1 VPRVIVVDIETRG
14 TINLVSVGVS
24 RYARHPATS
33 VLCLAWGWLDED
45 TPPRTWL
52 PSEPIPKALAEH
64 IADGGMIAAWNIA
77 FDLAIWAALLVPWG
91 WPPLPLEQCHD
102 IAAQAAAA
110 GLPRGLEKCADAL
123 GLPQNK
129 DKEGGL
135 AMRALMRPAKWIDGV
150 PVWRDDDIER
160 LLLLIEYCR
169 RDVAVE
175 REAMRRLPPLQEID
189 RPVWEAD
196 QRINERGM
204 RVDPDFMAAAG
215 SFYVHAL
222 GAAHTEAARITG
234 NAVRKISNTNATAE
248 WLEAQGCRMAVS
260 LADDTDDEDE
270 APAPK
275 SRKGQLTKAAVRAL
289 LEDPTLPPQAR
300 ALLELRRD
308 ALRTS
313 TAKLVA
319 LAAACEPADGRIR
332 DTLVYHAAST
342 GRAGGKLLQP
352 QNLPRD
358 SFDEATWRRALGAI
372 EAVNAGRMKVGEFAS
387 EFGPPLSALVKML
400 RGAITAAPGCELVGG
415 DFANIE
421 LRVNAWLAGQR
432 DLLDALAGGADVYKD
447 MAADIYGVS
456 RETVT
461 PDQRQ
466 VGKSAALG
474 CGFGLGWRKFIDFA
488 QALTGLV
495 LPEAMAQ
502 KAVAAFRLRYSDIPA
517 LWRDLEGAA
526 LTALHSPGERVGVA
540 GDRLEFYVT
549 KARAWMLLRLPSGR
563 TLRYC
568 RPALQVEDSDWGPR
582 EVLTYWGVNQMTRR
596 WGQERAWGGVLCE
609 NAVQATAR
617 DLCMLAVQRV
627 EARGWPVILHIH
639 DELIAEVP
647 RGTVPGAVLQ
657 AEMERAPGWAAGLP
671 IRVETWAGE
680 RYG

>member
-1 VPRVIVVDIETRG
+1 VPRVIVVDTETRG
-14 TINLVSVGVS
+14 TIDLRNVGVS
-24 RYARHPATS
+24 RYARHKDTS
-33 VLCLAWGWLDED
+33 ILCLAWGWLDED
-45 TPPRTWL
+45 TKPRTWL
-52 PSEPIPKALAEH
+52 PGEPIPLALAGH
-64 IADGGMIAAWNIA
+64 IAAGGMIAAWNIA
-77 FDLAIWAALLVPWG
+77 FDLAIWGALLVPLG
-91 WPPLPLEQCHD
+91 WPPLPIAQCHD
-102 IAAQAAAA
+102 IAAQAAAS
-110 GLPRGLEKCADAL
+110 GLPRGLEKCAEAL

-160 LLLLIEYCR
+160 LLALIEYCR

-175 REAMRRLPPLQEID
+175 REAMRRLPKLQEID
-189 RPVWEAD
+189 RPVWEED
-196 QRINERGM
+196 QRINMRGM
-204 RVDPDFMAAAG
+204 RVDPAFMAAAG

-222 GAAHTEAARITG
+222 GAAHEEAFRITG
-234 NAVRKISNTNATAE
+234 GAVRKISNSTATAE

-260 LADDTDDEDE
+260 VGDDNEDADET
-270 APAPK
+270 PAPK

-358 SFDEATWRRALGAI
+358 SFDEATWRRALEGVK
-372 EAVNAGRMKVGEFAS
+372 AVNAGRMAVTEFAT

-421 LRVNAWLAGQR
+421 LRVNAWLAGQQ
-432 DLLDALAGGADVYKD
+432 DLLDALIGGADVYKD
-447 MAADIYGVS
+447 MAAEIYRVS

-461 PDQRQ
+461 FDQRQ

-474 CGFGLGWRKFIDFA
+474 CGFGLGWRKFVEFV
-488 QALTGLV
+488 QTLTGITLS
-495 LPEAMAQ
+495 EALAQ
-502 KAVAAFRLRYSDIPA
+502 TAVAAFRDKYDRIPA
-517 LWRDLEGAA
+517 LWRDLERAA
-526 LTALHSPGERVGVA
+526 LLALNTPGERVPVA
-540 GDRLEFYVT
+540 DGRLEFYVT
-549 KARAWMLLRLPSGR
+549 KGRAWLLLRLPSGR
-563 TLRYC
+563 ALRYC
-568 RPALQVEDSDWGPR
+568 RPCVVVEDGPFGPR
-582 EVLTYWGVNQMTRR
+582 EVLTYWGVNQLTRR
-596 WGQERAWGGVLCE
+596 WGQERCWGGVLCE

-627 EARGWPVILHIH
+627 EARGWPVVLHIH
-639 DELIAEVP
+639 DELIAEVK
-647 RGTVPGAVLQ
+647 RGTVPPAVLQ
-657 AEMERAPGWAAGLP
+657 AEMERVPAWAAGLP
-671 IRVETWAGE
+671 IRAEAWAGD